1 MMFVGV
7 DAGGTSSRCVAVD
20 SEGTTVGRADG
31 PGANVHRHGTVSA
44 AERLVS
50 LVRKALPGDVSGT
63 AVAAAVCAAGL
74 DTEGAAREFAVAL
87 GEVAPGIRWRT
98 ENDAVA
104 AWRGAFGAQHRGVV
118 VISGTGSAAYA
129 RYDGTEARAGG
140 WGAELGDQGSGYDI
154 GRRALI
160 ALLRH
165 HDGTGPASS
174 LREPILAHLGLTRT
188 DAIIDHVHFD
198 MQPSDVAALAPIV
211 LAHARDLDPV
221 AVSIIDAAAGALAE
235 IAAAAARAVRPEAAG
250 ATETIPV
257 SLVGGLS
264 RDAYFAER
272 VRWRCADPALR
283 LSWHPALAAPV
294 MGAVAL
300 ARDMAGTAYP
310 DGPVCPVA
318 TEG

>member
-1 MMFVGV
+1 V
-7 DAGGTSSRCVAVD
+7 DT
-20 SEGTTVGRADG
+20 EGTTVGRADG
-31 PGANVHRHGTVSA
+31 PGANVHRHGTASA
-44 AERLVS
+44 AERIIS
-50 LVRKALPGDVSGT
+50 LVRKALPSGVSGP

-74 DTEGAAREFAVAL
+74 DTDGAAREFAVAL
-87 GEVAPGIRWRT
+87 GQAAPGIRWRT

-118 VISGTGSAAYA
+118 MISGTGSAAYA

-165 HDGTGPASS
+165 RDGTGPATS
-174 LREPILAHLGLTRT
+174 LREPILAHLGLARA

-211 LAHARDLDPV
+211 LAHARDRDPV
-221 AVSIIDAAAGALAE
+221 AVSITDAAAGALAE
-235 IAAAAARAVRPEAAG
+235 IAAAAARAVRPQ
-250 ATETIPV
+250 ATEAIPV

-272 VRWRCADPALR
+272 VRWRCADPAVR

-300 ARDMAGTAYP
+300 ARDMAWTV
-310 DGPVCPVA
+310 GPAGAVCPA
-318 TEG
+318 GTEGEQRGW

>member
-7 DAGGTSSRCVAVD
+7 DAGGTSPRRVAVN
-20 SEGTTVGRADG
+20 SGETKVGRADG
-31 PGANVHRHGTVSA
+31 PGANVHRHGTAKA
-44 AERLVS
+44 AERIVS
-50 LVRKALPGDVSGT
+50 LIRTALPGDISGA

-74 DTEGAAREFAVAL
+74 DTDGAAREFAVAL
-87 GEVAPGIRWRT
+87 GQLAPGIRWRA

-104 AWRGAFGAQHRGVV
+104 AWRGAFGDRHRGVV

-129 RYDGTEARAGG
+129 RYDGAEARAGG

-165 HDGTGPASS
+165 HDGTGPAST
-174 LREPILAHLGLTRT
+174 LREPILAHLGLTRA

-211 LAHARDLDPV
+211 LSQARELDPV
-221 AVSIIDAAAGALAE
+221 AISIIDAAAGALAE
-235 IAAAAARAVRPEAAG
+235 IAAAAARAVRPG
-250 ATETIPV
+250 TIDDIPV

-264 RDAYFAER
+264 RDAYFVKR

-283 LSWHPALAAPV
+283 LSWSPALAVPV
-294 MGAVAL
+294 IGAVAL
-300 ARDMAGTAYP
+300 ARDMAGTA
-310 DGPVCPVA
+310 GPAGP
-318 TEG
+318 ERELRGLIDR